1 MKPDI
6 INIELI
12 VHYGLIN
19 DSIEI
24 SQHTGDEATFDFHIL
39 DKEQEHFTG
48 RTTISFNNSKEL
60 IDIINDFNKR
70 FNLIKNDNIR

>member
-24 SQHTGDEATFDFHIL
+24 SQHTGDEGSFNFHIL
-39 DKEQEHFTG
+39 DKDQEHSTG
-48 RTTISFNNSKEL
+48 RTTVAFNNSKEL